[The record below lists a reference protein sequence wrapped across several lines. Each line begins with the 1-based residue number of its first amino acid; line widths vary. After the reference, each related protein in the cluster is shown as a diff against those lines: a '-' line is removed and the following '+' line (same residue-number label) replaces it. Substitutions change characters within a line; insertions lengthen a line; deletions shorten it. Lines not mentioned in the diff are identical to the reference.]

1 MNKKTRVILTILCLG
16 IAFMD
21 ISGLPGVLLKVNIA
35 DVDPYIIPLLI
46 NFIIIGMLAI
56 VVLKLFKVTYNF
68 GLSVCGLREGL
79 KSYAMPGIIAGV
91 LSFVFS
97 LIKGSFTTDLRRYPL
112 SYPLRTP
119 SFTAS
124 VRSPPVK

>member
-1 MNKKTRVILTILCLG
+1 MNKKTRLILTILCLG

-68 GLSVCGLREGL
+68 G
-79 KSYAMPGIIAGV
+79 
-91 LSFVFS
+91 FS
-97 LIKGSFTTDLRRYPL
+97 ELMSI
-112 SYPLRTP
+112 
-119 SFTAS
+119 
-124 VRSPPVK
+124 

>member
-91 LSFVFS
+91 LSFVAFFIGLFPFDYRPTIWRI
-97 LIKGSFTTDLRRYPL
+97 LIEGVLY
-112 SYPLRTP
+112 YIG
-119 SFTAS
+119 
-124 VRSPPVK
+124 